1 MKRKQHTR
9 NKRLQFDTK
18 TKQRIVE
25 RDMYCIFC
33 KMDYHMERAEQ
44 YACSIPDIMH
54 YINKSAGGLGIEQ
67 NGVLGCRY
75 HHMLLDN
82 GNKGYRSE
90 MLGIMRAYLQKMY
103 RDWDEKKLYYD
114 KYDL

>member
-1 MKRKQHTR
+1 MKLKQHTR

-18 TKQRIVE
+18 TKKRIAE
-25 RDMYCIFC
+25 RDVYCLFC
-33 KMDYHMERAEQ
+33 NMNYHKERAEQ

-54 YINKSAGGLGIEQ
+54 YINKSAGGLGIEE

-82 GNKGYRSE
+82 GSRGLRQE
-90 MLGIMRAYLQKMY
+90 MLGIMRKHLKSIYPG
-103 RDWDEKKLYYD
+103 WDESKLYYD
-114 KYDL
+114 KYNL